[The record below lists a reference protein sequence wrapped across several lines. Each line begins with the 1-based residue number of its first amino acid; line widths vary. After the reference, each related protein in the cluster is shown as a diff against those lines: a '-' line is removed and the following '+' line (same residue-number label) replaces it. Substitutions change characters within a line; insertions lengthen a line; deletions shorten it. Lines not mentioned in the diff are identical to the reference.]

1 MLFSQALIPT
11 LREVPADAEVIS
23 HQLMLRAGMIRK
35 LAAGIYSYLPLA
47 QRVFQKLK
55 TIIREEMNRIGGQEL
70 TLPGVQPA
78 ELWQESGRWNL
89 YGKELLRFQDRNER
103 HFCLGPTHE
112 EVITDLIRREVKSYR
127 QLPLL
132 LYQIQTKF
140 RDEIRPRFGL
150 MRAREFL
157 MKDAYSFDRD
167 ESGAEESYHKMYE
180 AYSRIFER
188 CGLEFK
194 AVEADTGTIGGSFSH
209 EFMVLAD
216 SGEDTIVYCPACG
229 YAANQEKAEIKPPEN
244 IRQDEKPQ
252 PREKVFTPGK
262 RTVEEVTTFLG
273 IPPDK
278 LIKTLIFSTDKGPIA
293 ALVRGDHELNE
304 IKLKNYLGCN
314 ELSLADDSLVET
326 ITHAPRGF
334 AGPVGLNIPIYA
346 DNILRE
352 AVNMVAG
359 GNEKDVHLKNVT
371 APRDYQVIEYGDF
384 RQAQANDPC
393 ARCGKPLKIR
403 KGIEVGHI
411 FKLGTKYSEALQ
423 ATFLDQAGKE
433 KPIIMGCYGIG
444 VGRTVA
450 AAIEQHHDKDG
461 IIFPFPLAPYQVLI
475 LPVNINDAKVRAT
488 AFKIYNELNKSG
500 IEVLLDDRD
509 ERPGIKFK
517 DADLIGIPLRVT
529 IGQRTLEEGKVELRF
544 RHSQKVELL
553 GIENITG
560 YLNNHLSQ
568 VFLR

>member
-1 MLFSQALIPT
+1 MF
-11 LREVPADAEVIS
+11 
-23 HQLMLRAGMIRK
+23 
-35 LAAGIYSYLPLA
+35 
-47 QRVFQKLK
+47 
-55 TIIREEMNRIGGQEL
+55 
-70 TLPGVQPA
+70 
-78 ELWQESGRWNL
+78 
-89 YGKELLRFQDRNER
+89 
-103 HFCLGPTHE
+103 
-112 EVITDLIRREVKSYR
+112 
-127 QLPLL
+127 
-132 LYQIQTKF
+132 
-140 RDEIRPRFGL
+140 
-150 MRAREFL
+150 
-157 MKDAYSFDRD
+157 
-167 ESGAEESYHKMYE
+167 
-180 AYSRIFER
+180 
-188 CGLEFK
+188 
-194 AVEADTGTIGGSFSH
+194 
-209 EFMVLAD
+209 
-216 SGEDTIVYCPACG
+216 
-229 YAANQEKAEIKPPEN
+229 
-244 IRQDEKPQ
+244 
-252 PREKVFTPGK
+252 
-262 RTVEEVTTFLG
+262 
-273 IPPDK
+273 
-278 LIKTLIFSTDKGPIA
+278 
-293 ALVRGDHELNE
+293 
-304 IKLKNYLGCN
+304 
-314 ELSLADDSLVET
+314 
-326 ITHAPRGF
+326 
-334 AGPVGLNIPIYA
+334 
-346 DNILRE
+346 
-352 AVNMVAG
+352 AG
-359 GNEKDVHLKNVT
+359 GNEKDVHLKNVA

-461 IIFPFPLAPYQVLI
+461 IIIPFPLAPYQVLI
-475 LPVNINDAKVRAT
+475 LPVNINDAKIRAT